1 MEKIKGISW
10 KAVTQEQQLDEIINR
25 SFEKPV
31 AIFKHS
37 IRCGLSAMVKSQL
50 ESEWDLSEEEL
61 EVYYLDLISYRPIS
75 NKVAEVTGVPHQSPQ
90 IILLRN
96 GEVQYHTS
104 HSAITV
110 KGVRKVLAA

>member
-1 MEKIKGISW
+1 MEKLKGISW
-10 KAVTQEQQLDEIINR
+10 HAITQEQQLEEIMAR

-50 ESEWDLSEEEL
+50 ESEWDLPEEEL

-75 NKVAEVTGVPHQSPQ
+75 NKVAKITAVPHQSPQ
-90 IILLRN
+90 IIVLKD
-96 GEVQYHTS
+96 GEVQFHTS
-104 HSAITV
+104 HSAISV
-110 KGVRKVLAA
+110 RNVRKALAA